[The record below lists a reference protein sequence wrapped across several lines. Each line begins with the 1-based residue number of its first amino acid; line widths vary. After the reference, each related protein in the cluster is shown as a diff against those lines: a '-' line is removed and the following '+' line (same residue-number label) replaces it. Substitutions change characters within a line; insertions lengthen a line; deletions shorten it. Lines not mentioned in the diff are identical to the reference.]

1 MTISEERAPIK
12 KTCLTISE
20 SCFRL
25 KIWTREREK
34 KMATAPRFPIRSI
47 VHLPMAGKMS
57 ERLLL
62 RCNDPGSVKFASSWV
77 SLTETILPKDYII
90 LQLQYI
96 FKPFLHHFGIH

>member
-1 MTISEERAPIK
+1 
-12 KTCLTISE
+12 
-20 SCFRL
+20 
-25 KIWTREREK
+25 
-34 KMATAPRFPIRSI
+34 
-47 VHLPMAGKMS
+47 MAGKMS